1 MGLLPNTENIEDGGG
16 FEPLPK
22 GKYVAVITE
31 TVQAESKAGDPMLKV
46 TLEVIEGQ
54 YTGRKIFDQ
63 FMLQHPNE
71 KAQLIGLQR
80 LKSIRLAVGKPNSV
94 EEADLWDTPLEIGL
108 KVEESDGYAPRNS
121 VTFYKGLSTKAPTP
135 PPAKATKAEPAK
147 RSWR

>member
-1 MGLLPNTENIEDGGG
+1 MGLLPNTENVEDGGG

-108 KVEESDGYAPRNS
+108 KVEESDGYAPRNG
-121 VTFYKGLSTKAPTP
+121 VTFYKGLPTKALTP
-135 PPAKATKAEPAK
+135 PPAKAAKAEPAK